1 MLRINPAERFYV
13 EALNDAIVALN
24 DTFWLYL
31 IIPVLAVLSLYFTV
45 RSGAVQIRMIP
56 EMVRAMVGK
65 AETAEDGKK
74 AISSF
79 QAFAISAAAR
89 IGTGNIAG
97 VATAIA
103 LGGPGAVFWMWVM
116 GLVVGA
122 ASFVESTLAQ
132 LYKVRD
138 KAGFRGGPAY
148 YMLHGLRARWM
159 GVLFAVVIT
168 ITFGFV
174 FNAVQS
180 NTIVGAIMTS
190 VEATGATGMGWLQP
204 VLGLA
209 LVALTAAVIF
219 GGVRRIAH
227 VAQLLVPF
235 MAGLYMILGLV
246 IVVLNIDALPGVLGQ
261 IFANAFGF
269 QEIAAGGLGAAIVQ
283 GVRRGM
289 FSNEAGLGSAPNA
302 GATASVSHPVKQG
315 LVQTLGVY
323 VDTLLVCSTTAF
335 IVLLSNPTYGENRGP
350 TMTQEALQFNLG
362 NWSLHLLTLIILLVA
377 FTSVLGNYFYGES
390 NVGFLTQN
398 RAVLTG
404 YRWIVLVVTFLGAIG
419 SSDLV
424 WNLADTT
431 MGVMAL
437 VNLAAI
443 APLSAIAF
451 KLLRDYNEQ
460 RKQGLDPVFTRDR
473 LPELTG
479 VECWE
484 PKATEPEKTTAG

>member
-1 MLRINPAERFYV
+1 M

-31 IIPVLAVLSLYFTV
+31 IIPVLALLSLYFTV
-45 RSGAVQIRMIP
+45 RSKAVQIRMLP
-56 EMVRAMVGK
+56 EMVRAIGGRS
-65 AETAEDGKK
+65 ETAEDGGKTV
-74 AISSF
+74 SSF

-116 GLVVGA
+116 GLVVGST
-122 ASFVESTLAQ
+122 SFVESTLAQ

-138 KAGFRGGPAY
+138 RTGYRGGPAY
-148 YMLHGLRARWM
+148 YMLHGLRVRWM

-168 ITFGFV
+168 VTFGFV
-174 FNAVQS
+174 FTAVQS
-180 NTIVGAIMTS
+180 NTIVDAIVTS
-190 VEATGATGMGWLQP
+190 AETVGFDGGGWLPP
-204 VLGLA
+204 VLGLIM
-209 LVALTAAVIF
+209 VVLTASIIF

-227 VAQLLVPF
+227 TAQLLVPF
-235 MAGLYMILGLV
+235 MACLYMVLGLV
-246 IVVLNIDALPGVLGQ
+246 VVALNITAVPGVIAD
-261 IFANAFGF
+261 IFSHAFGF
-269 QEIAAGGLGAAIVQ
+269 EAIAGGGLGAAIVQ

-323 VDTLLVCSTTAF
+323 FDTLLVCSTTAF
-335 IVLLSNPTYGENRGP
+335 IVLLSNPTYGEDQGAS
-350 TMTQEALQFNLG
+350 MTQNAMQASLG
-362 NWSLHLLTLIILLVA
+362 GWSVHLLTLIIMLVA
-377 FTSVLGNYFYGES
+377 FTSVLGNYYYGES
-390 NVGFLTQN
+390 NVGFLTRNQG
-398 RAVLTG
+398 VLTG
-404 YRWIVLVVTFLGAIG
+404 YKWLVLVVTFLGAIG
-419 SSDLV
+419 SSELV

-437 VNLAAI
+437 VNLIAI
-443 APLSAIAF
+443 APLSVVAF

-460 RKQGLDPVFTRDR
+460 RKQGIDPVFTRDR
-473 LPELTG
+473 IPELTG

-484 PKATEPEKTTAG
+484 PREKVTS

>member
-1 MLRINPAERFYV
+1 M

-45 RSGAVQIRMIP
+45 RSKAVQIRMIP

-65 AETAEDGKK
+65 AEVAEDGGK

-103 LGGPGAVFWMWVM
+103 LGGPGAVFWMWTM

-138 KAGFRGGPAY
+138 KSGFRGGPAY

-168 ITFGFV
+168 VTFGFV
-174 FNAVQS
+174 FTAVQA
-180 NTIVGAIMTS
+180 NTIVDAIVTS
-190 VEATGATGMGWLQP
+190 AEATGVNGDGWLAP
-204 VLGLA
+204 VLGVA
-209 LVALTAAVIF
+209 LVALTALIIF

-227 VAQLLVPF
+227 VAELLVPF
-235 MAGLYMILGLV
+235 MAGLYMLLGLV
-246 IVVLNIDALPGVLGQ
+246 IVVLNIGELPGIIGQ
-261 IFANAFGF
+261 IFSHAFGF
-269 QEIAAGGLGAAIVQ
+269 EAIAGGGLGAAIVQ

-335 IVLLSNPTYGENRGP
+335 IVLLSNPTYGDEDRGAS
-350 TMTQEALQFNLG
+350 MTQEALQANLG
-362 NWSLHLLTLIILLVA
+362 NWSLHLMTLIILLVA
-377 FTSVLGNYFYGES
+377 FTSVLGNYYYGES
-390 NVGFLTQN
+390 NVGFLTRNPAMQ
-398 RAVLTG
+398 TG
-404 YRWIVLVVTFLGAIG
+404 YKWIVLVVVFLGAIG
-419 SSDLV
+419 SSDLI

-443 APLSAIAF
+443 APLSAVAL
-451 KLLRDYNEQ
+451 KLLRDYNDQ
-460 RKQGLDPVFTRDR
+460 RRQGLDPVFTRDR

-479 VECWE
+479 IECWD
-484 PKATEPEKTTAG
+484 PKEKVTADA

>member
-1 MLRINPAERFYV
+1 MD
-13 EALNDAIVALN
+13 ALNDAIVALN

-31 IIPVLAVLSLYFTV
+31 IVPVLAVLSLYFTA
-45 RSGAVQIRMIP
+45 RSKAVQIRMIP
-56 EMVRAMVGK
+56 EMVRAMGGK
-65 AETAEDGKK
+65 AEIAEDGGK

-103 LGGPGAVFWMWVM
+103 LGGPGAVFWMWTM

-138 KAGFRGGPAY
+138 KSGFRGGPAY

-168 ITFGFV
+168 VTFGFV
-174 FNAVQS
+174 FTAVQA
-180 NTIVGAIMTS
+180 NTIVDAVVTS
-190 VEATGATGMGWLQP
+190 AEATGMSSNGWMQP
-204 VLGLA
+204 VLGVG
-209 LVALTAAVIF
+209 LVALTALIIF
-219 GGVRRIAH
+219 GGVRRIAQT
-227 VAQLLVPF
+227 AELLVPF
-235 MAGLYMILGLV
+235 MAGLYMLLGLI
-246 IVVLNIDALPGVLGQ
+246 IVVLNIDALPGVIAQ
-261 IFANAFGF
+261 IFSHAFGF
-269 QEIAAGGLGAAIVQ
+269 EAVAGGGIGAAIVQ

-335 IVLLSNPTYGENRGP
+335 IVLLSHPTFGDEDRGAS
-350 TMTQEALQFNLG
+350 MTQTALQANLG
-362 NWSLHLLTLIILLVA
+362 DWSLHLMTLIILLVA
-377 FTSVLGNYFYGES
+377 FTSVLGNYYYGES
-390 NVGFLTQN
+390 NVGFLTGN
-398 RAVLTG
+398 RAVRTG
-404 YRWIVLVVTFLGAIG
+404 YKWGVLLVVFLGAIG
-419 SSDLV
+419 SSDLI

-443 APLSAIAF
+443 APLSAVAL
-451 KLLRDYNEQ
+451 KLLRDYNDQ
-460 RKQGLDPVFTRDR
+460 REQGLDPVFTRDR

-484 PKATEPEKTTAG
+484 PKEPVKTEV